1 MEGFVLLEKRY
12 LEIKR
17 KRILGLK
24 SLKRMRLREIYF
36 KRMGIRFRI
45 KG

>member
-24 SLKRMRLREIYF
+24 SLKGLENEI
-36 KRMGIRFRI
+36 KRNIL
-45 KG
+45 